1 MGRLNVS
8 DYCCNPLDSGKKRLD
23 SEYTLKVKPVGCP
36 DRCIFVYMCECTSKI
51 IDQSGIAGSEGI

>member
-36 DRCIFVYMCECTSKI
+36 DRFSVGFRRERGIKDCTNPWP
-51 IDQSGIAGSEGI
+51 E